1 MHNPNFDRTLALLR
15 ERFGDRLSVSAE
27 ARQKHGRD
35 ASFHR
40 PRPPDAVVY
49 PASNEEVA
57 AAVTLCGKHGVPVI
71 PYGAGTSLE
80 GHILATRGG
89 VCVDLSHMNRI
100 LHIHAEDSDA
110 CVQAG
115 VMRSELNMAAHAH
128 HLFFPI
134 GPGADASLG
143 GMASTSASGTNAV
156 RYGTMKENVLGMTV
170 VLADGRIIRTGGRT
184 RKSASGYDLT
194 HLFLGAEGT
203 LGIITELTVR
213 LYGRP
218 AHTAAAVCA
227 FDSLQGAV
235 DTVIKTIQTSLPV
248 ARIELLDEVQIDA
261 VNRYSNTDYPLL
273 PTLFIEFQGT
283 KTSVTEAAASVAD
296 LSSDNGGGSFNWAIE
311 EADRKLLWQ
320 ARHDIAHAC
329 KALRPGCEFW
339 STDVCVPISRLAEC
353 ILETRKDI
361 DASGLTAP
369 IVGHVGDGN
378 FHVVMVLNPENRDE
392 VECCEAFN
400 ERLLMR
406 ALQMD
411 GTITGEHGIGYGKRK
426 YLRAEH
432 GEAVEVMRLLKQ
444 SLDPLNIMNPGKV
457 LPDD

>member
-1 MHNPNFDRTLALLR
+1 
-15 ERFGDRLSVSAE
+15 VS
-27 ARQKHGRD
+27 
-35 ASFHR
+35 
-40 PRPPDAVVY
+40 
-49 PASNEEVA
+49 
-57 AAVTLCGKHGVPVI
+57 VI

-80 GHILATRGG
+80 GHILATQGG
-89 VCVDLSHMNRI
+89 ICIDLSQMNHI
-100 LHIHAEDSDA
+100 LDIHEDDLNA
-110 CVQAG
+110 CVEAG
-115 VMRSELNMAAHAH
+115 VMRSQLDNVLQSTG
-128 HLFFPI
+128 LFFPV

-143 GMASTSASGTNAV
+143 GMAATSASGTNAV
-156 RYGTMKENVLGMTV
+156 RYGTMKENVLGMTI
-170 VLADGRIIRTGGRT
+170 VLADGRIIHTGGRT
-184 RKSASGYDLT
+184 SKSASGYDLT

-227 FDSLQGAV
+227 FESLAGAV
-235 DTVIKTIQTSLPV
+235 NTVIKTIQASIPV

-261 VNRYSNTDYPLL
+261 VNRYSRTDYPVL

-283 KTSVTEAAASVAD
+283 KTSVTEAAESVAA
-296 LSSDNGGGSFNWAIE
+296 LSSINGGGSFIWEIE
-311 EADRKLLWQ
+311 AQGRKALWQ

-353 ILETRKDI
+353 ILETRKDV

-378 FHVVMVLNPENRDE
+378 FHVVMVLDPQNTEE
-392 VECCEAFN
+392 VERCSAFN

-406 ALQMD
+406 ALGMD

-432 GEAVEVMRLLKQ
+432 GEAVDVMLLLKQ